1 MISVSRCLLRALQ
14 LRCIAC
20 GARPVLLSWFRESP
34 NCPRCGFRLDRAE
47 SGYWLGSYN
56 VNLCATLLL
65 LTVGMVAVIWLEWP
79 DPNWT
84 AITVGA
90 CAAAVALPLLIFPV
104 DQDVLPCDR
113 RHLSSADRGGLR
125 GAGRASAQQECT
137 VALRDFGGT
146 GRRAE
151 VTAVREHDELGA
163 GIRAASRR
171 PPDTGKSGSRSAPEH
186 QRSGGIPGAIESSRY
201 RVADSVN

>member
-65 LTVGMVAVIWLEWP
+65 LTVGMVAAIWLEWP
-79 DPNWT
+79 APNWT

-90 CAAAVALPLLIFPV
+90 CAAAIALPLLIFPWTKTFYLAI
-104 DQDVLPCDR
+104 DVI
-113 RHLSSADRGGLR
+113 
-125 GAGRASAQQECT
+125 
-137 VALRDFGGT
+137 F
-146 GRRAE
+146 
-151 VTAVREHDELGA
+151 
-163 GIRAASRR
+163 R
-171 PPDTGKSGSRSAPEH
+171 PPTEEDFMAPAEPALNKNA
-186 QRSGGIPGAIESSRY
+186 R
-201 RVADSVN
+201 